1 MHALALNEMNGV
13 LSSYNSHSGETR
25 RWRQT
30 SSIPRLP
37 GKWQASLL
45 YSKTRFKRHPTLI
58 SLINCARVIGRWRLL
73 LHTRKAVRWLAS
85 SCYVVTSMHWLWTES
100 YFDGERP
107 HGWQTVIGFSLSV
120 YISESSDNFWL
131 TFVILIS
138 LVEELGTRL
147 SARSMTNAT
156 LKTGNDYCVPFAM
169 MCNIAHTRVF
179 LSSRSQCV
187 ETGS

>member
-13 LSSYNSHSGETR
+13 LSSYNGHSGETR
-25 RWRQT
+25 RWRQTRWRQT

-58 SLINCARVIGRWRLL
+58 SLITCARVIRRWWLL
-73 LHTRKAVRWLAS
+73 LHARKAVRWLAS
-85 SCYVVTSMHWLWTES
+85 SCYVVTSMQVRGHLEATWLTNSDWFQFEC
-100 YFDGERP
+100 
-107 HGWQTVIGFSLSV
+107 V

-169 MCNIAHTRVF
+169 MCTIAHTRVF

-187 ETGS
+187 ETES